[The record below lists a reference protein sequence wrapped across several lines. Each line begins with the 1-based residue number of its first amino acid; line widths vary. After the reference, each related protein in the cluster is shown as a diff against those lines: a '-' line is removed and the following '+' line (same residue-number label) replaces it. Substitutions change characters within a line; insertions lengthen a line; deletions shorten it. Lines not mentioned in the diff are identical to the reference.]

1 MSTSVDPAA
10 LAAEVRARLT
20 GPGGPFELTVEDVRD
35 IPMPVWKNRRHSVLD
50 WLDESAA
57 LGEREYL
64 VQGDRR
70 LTYAEHRAAVER
82 LAAVLHA
89 EHGVLP
95 GKQVAILAANSIEWV
110 VAMWATLSLGAVVVA
125 GNAWWTVHEAA
136 HALDRAEPEVI
147 IADRK
152 RAKLVEGVGVDV
164 LATDGLL
171 QLRSTGDGGHPDGRS
186 PTAEDDPAVVV
197 YTSGT
202 TGHPKGATHSH
213 RNLLAVIEYH
223 RYTDAAA
230 TAMAEAFGMPARTE
244 PRRFL
249 MSLPLFHIASL
260 HNCVIPRLTLG
271 DTVVIDDG
279 PFDVERVFGVI
290 ERERI
295 TNWAVVPT
303 MAHRV
308 VENPALAD
316 YDLSSLAALSINS
329 APSSP
334 ALKDRVRAAIPN
346 VQAAIADSY
355 GLTESS
361 TAATLATPMDLITHP
376 TSVGTTIPSVALSVR
391 DADGERVP
399 DGEEGEIWLRSQF
412 VMLGYWRDDEATK
425 TAITP
430 DGWLRTGDLGSVR
443 DGRLYLATRRSDLI
457 LRGGENVYPAEIEA
471 VLDEHAAVVE
481 CAVFGVDDADLG
493 QAVAA
498 IVVSDGADEDELRAF
513 VADRLAYYKVPAHWR
528 LTQTPLPRT
537 ATGKVIRTALSLSP
551 NLTDNLVAARE
562 TERN

>member
-1 MSTSVDPAA
+1 MVDVDPVA
-10 LAAEVRARLT
+10 LAADVRARLT
-20 GPGGPFELTVEDVRD
+20 GPGGAFELTVEEVRG
-35 IPMPVWKNRRHSVLD
+35 IALPVWANRRSSIVD
-50 WLDESAA
+50 WLDASASF
-57 LGEREYL
+57 GDREYL

-70 LTYAEHRAAVER
+70 LTYTQHRAAVDRVAHVLESDY
-82 LAAVLHA
+82 AVS
-89 EHGVLP
+89 P
-95 GKQVAILAANSIEWV
+95 GTQVAIVAANSIEWV

-125 GNAWWTVHEAA
+125 GNAWWTVHEAT
-136 HALDRAEPEVI
+136 HALERAEPEVV

-152 RAKLVEGVGVDV
+152 RAKLLDDIALPV
-164 LATDGLL
+164 LLTDGLL
-171 QLRSTGDGGHPDGRS
+171 QAPAAGGHPLPAPDRD
-186 PTAEDDPAVVV
+186 EDDPAVIV

-223 RYTDAAA
+223 RYTDTAAA
-230 TAMAEAFGMPARTE
+230 ELTAALGLPPRTE

-249 MSLPLFHIASL
+249 MSMPLFHIASL
-260 HNCVIPRLTLG
+260 HNCVIPRLTTG
-271 DTVVIDDG
+271 DTIVIDEG
-279 PFDVERVFGVI
+279 RFDVERVLGVI
-290 ERERI
+290 ERERV

-308 VENPALAD
+308 VEHPAARK

-334 ALKDRVRAAIPN
+334 ALKDRVRAVIPT
-346 VQAAIADSY
+346 VQASIADSY

-361 TAATLATPMDLITHP
+361 TAATLATPADLITHP
-376 TSVGTTIPSVALSVR
+376 TSVGTPIPSVGLSIR
-391 DADGERVP
+391 DPAGAHLP

-412 VMLGYWRDDEATK
+412 NMLGYWRDAEATAATI
-425 TAITP
+425 TA

-471 VLDEHAAVVE
+471 VLDEHPGVTE
-481 CAVFGVDDADLG
+481 CAVFGVDDPDLG

-498 IVVSDGADEDELRAF
+498 IVVGKRLAEGELRSY
-513 VADRLAYYKVPAHWR
+513 VGERLAYYKVPAHWR
-528 LTQTPLPRT
+528 VTTTPLQRT
-537 ATGKVIRTALSLSP
+537 ATGKVIRSTLAL
-551 NLTDNLVAARE
+551 
-562 TERN
+562 